1 MKRLEETELGKNVV
15 IDIEGFLVGAL
26 DSAASIV
33 KLLLALIGDL
43 VLLPKHAY
51 EHHKQKKSAGK

>member
-1 MKRLEETELGKNVV
+1 MV

-51 EHHKQKKSAGK
+51 EHHKQKKSAKR